1 MSTFQTVDEGL
12 GALRRLPSIFLP
24 EDRRA
29 KIHTPDRTYP
39 GREDVSVRPS
49 WSLNDGFLNNEHREI
64 FERTIDIPG
73 FHTHDDSYK
82 LYEMAYYSG
91 DTILEVGT
99 YSGKSAV
106 IELMGALANKG
117 RKRPPQ
123 YFGIDLDIQ
132 AVRRTYDAL
141 RKEGLHRLAFLFYGD
156 LAAFSEQFSISPTM
170 VFVDGD
176 HSYEAVKRDLA
187 VLSKI
192 VAPGVPVFCHDYI
205 PPPPP
210 DDKLGEFGVDRA
222 VNEWEEEG
230 FVRFLNCFGRGA
242 LLVTTDKCH
251 RPPRRRMARAHFLQ
265 RRNKCLKRYCS
276 LNGDRFMAGRE
287 FCEFKRL
294 EQLAYI
300 AKKALKLKSIG
311 IEEKEEQIVTLMA
324 TKRDQPETEMQEAK
338 SSS

>member
-1 MSTFQTVDEGL
+1 MDTFQTVDEGL
-12 GALRRLPSIFLP
+12 GALHRLPSIFLP

-29 KIHTPDRTYP
+29 KIHTPDKTYP
-39 GREDVSVRPS
+39 GREDVSARPS
-49 WSLNDGFLNNEHREI
+49 WSLNTGFLNQEHREI

-73 FHTHDDSYK
+73 LHTHDDAYK

-99 YSGKSAV
+99 YRGKSAV
-106 IELMGALANKG
+106 IELMGALANKD

-123 YFGIDLDIQ
+123 YFGIDLDILAIRQ
-132 AVRRTYDAL
+132 TYDAL
-141 RKEGLHRLAFLFYGD
+141 RKEGLHRLCFLFQGD
-156 LAAFSEQFSISPTM
+156 LWEFSANFSISPTM

-176 HSYEAVKRDLA
+176 HSYEAVSKDLA

-210 DDKLGEFGVDRA
+210 DDKLGEFGVERA

-230 FVRFLNCFGRGA
+230 FCRFLNCFGRGA
-242 LLVTTDKCH
+242 LLVTTDKCR
-251 RPPRRRMARAHFLQ
+251 RPLRRQMSRARFLK
-265 RRNKCLKRYCS
+265 RRNKCLKKCCG
-276 LNGDRFMAGRE
+276 LIGDRFMAGSE
-287 FCEFKRL
+287 FCGFSRPK
-294 EQLAYI
+294 QLAYI

-311 IEEKEEQIVTLMA
+311 IEEKEEEIVTPMVRVRQIL
-324 TKRDQPETEMQEAK
+324 K
-338 SSS
+338 